1 MVNKALCSAIP
12 AMVNPAATLK
22 RFAGGSVA
30 HETSMP
36 RPLDPSAG
44 PTEPTGEI
52 DLRAIGAALR
62 RRRRAWVLPTLLA
75 FCAVGIFVT
84 LATPRYTAQT
94 QILLENQET
103 FFTRPDRANLSGET
117 SNQLDEVAVAS
128 QVQLVASPDIA
139 RRAIKALHLE
149 GNGEFDPLAGGMNP
163 LTRVLVVIGVLPDP
177 TRETAEARM
186 VQTFE
191 QKLTVYSPPK
201 TRVVTIEFTSRDP
214 RLAARGANEVAAL
227 YLQEQ
232 SAAKRGMAQDSAEAL
247 AKQIAD
253 LRRELADADAAR
265 ERYRLSSG
273 LLAGTNNMTISGQS
287 LADINTDLSRA
298 RSAQA
303 DAQAKAATIRE
314 LLSQGRAADVADI
327 TNSPIVRQL
336 WTQRSQAQAQLA
348 LEARTLLP
356 EHPRVKELAAQLKEY
371 DLALKSAAKQAA
383 TSLENDAKVAGQRVS
398 NLEAAVAQQKKLV
411 GTANSDEVHLNALDR
426 VAQSFK
432 DQLQSSTTKYEEAL
446 ARQSSTATPADARVI
461 SSAAPPQ
468 EPSYPKK
475 LPFLIFGTLAT
486 LVFSVGWVVASE
498 ILSGRADLGTA
509 VVRQEP
515 ARIAA
520 TQRAAVQAELPL
532 AASPRRRAADVE
544 PAGNRDTAV
553 ADFWADAT
561 MSPPAPPAP
570 PATPAAVTT
579 APASRPALSKGLELL
594 RKLGSARE
602 DDEVVLAPVPSR
614 AVAKPKFG
622 GVGPRRWAEGAMA
635 SLTAY
640 LVAFGRP
647 ASETRARPAPV
658 PARDSRIDFGW
669 DSVDPAPAPGRTEVE
684 ETGAESLDDIAP
696 GALAQ
701 RIVAGH
707 VPGRGLHVVGTAIGA
722 EAAAS
727 DKLVAL
733 ARSLADKGRTVIVD
747 LNATPAKLA
756 SLGAGGNGR
765 TAVAALD
772 GLSEL
777 LAGEA
782 SFAEVIHRDHA
793 TRLHFIPTGRKEA
806 DFRDFDL
813 ILDALTETYD
823 FIVLLTPAYPQSEIA
838 KVMAPYADFVVLSSA
853 HADDATVLEALEGEL
868 SAAGAREVLV
878 AGVGTTASEPR
889 RVVA

>member
-1 MVNKALCSAIP
+1 ML
-12 AMVNPAATLK
+12 
-22 RFAGGSVA
+22 
-30 HETSMP
+30 
-36 RPLDPSAG
+36 RPLDPPVG
-44 PTEPTGEI
+44 PSEPTGEI

-75 FCAVGIFVT
+75 FVAVGIFVSVV
-84 LATPRYTAQT
+84 TPRYTAQT

-103 FFTRPDRANLSGET
+103 FFTRPDRVNLPSEM
-117 SNQLDEVAVAS
+117 SNQLDEAAVAS

-149 GNGEFDPLAGGMNP
+149 GNSEFDPLAGGMNP
-163 LTRVLVVIGVLPDP
+163 LARVLVLVGILPDP

-227 YLQEQ
+227 YLQQQ

-253 LRRELADADAAR
+253 LRAKLADADAAR

-298 RSAQA
+298 RATQA

-314 LLSQGRAADVADI
+314 LLSQGRAADVADV

-336 WTQRSQAQAQLA
+336 WSQRSTAQAQLA
-348 LEARTLLP
+348 TEGRTLLP

-383 TSLENDAKVAGQRVS
+383 TSLENDAKVAGQRVA

-432 DQLQSSTTKYEEAL
+432 DQLQSSTTKYEEAM
-446 ARQSSTATPADARVI
+446 ARQTSTATPADARVI

-498 ILSGRADLGTA
+498 ILSGRADLGA
-509 VVRQEP
+509 QVVREEP
-515 ARIAA
+515 VEVAAA
-520 TQRAAVQAELPL
+520 TRAPIQAELPL
-532 AASPRRRAADVE
+532 AASPRRRTVDVE
-544 PAGNRDTAV
+544 PAGAQATGV
-553 ADFWADAT
+553 ADFWADAAV
-561 MSPPAPPAP
+561 PPAEPAAPPA
-570 PATPAAVTT
+570 ATPAQS
-579 APASRPALSKGLELL
+579 ASRPGLSKGLELL
-594 RKLGSARE
+594 RKLGGARE
-602 DDEVVLAPVPSR
+602 DDDVVLAPVPLR
-614 AVAKPKFG
+614 AAAKPKLQ
-622 GVGPRRWAEGAMA
+622 GVGPRRWVEGAMA
-635 SLTAY
+635 TVAASV
-640 LVAFGRP
+640 VAFGRP
-647 ASETRARPAPV
+647 NSESRVGSAPAPLSKG
-658 PARDSRIDFGW
+658 PRDDFGW
-669 DSVDPAPAPGRTEVE
+669 DPVPAVPAVPPAAKAEVTGSGTVDSVAHEG
-684 ETGAESLDDIAP
+684 IA
-696 GALAQ
+696 Q
-701 RIVAGH
+701 HIVAGH

-722 EAAAS
+722 DAAAS

-733 ARSLADKGRTVIVD
+733 ARALADKGRTVIVD
-747 LNATPAKLA
+747 LNAMPAKLA
-756 SLGAGGNGR
+756 ALGAREDGR
-765 TAVAALD
+765 AAVATLD

-793 TRLHFIPTGRKEA
+793 TRLHFIPSGRKEA

-838 KVMAPYADFVVLSSA
+838 RVMAPYADFVVLSSA
-853 HADDATVLEALEGEL
+853 DAADAAALEALEDEL

-878 AGVGTTASEPR
+878 AGAERPSGEMR